1 MAATLV
7 LGLGNLLLGD
17 DGVGLRLL
25 AELERR
31 RNWGPGIEFI
41 DGGTQGLALLGYVSG
56 RRALLL
62 LDAVALGAPP
72 GTVHLLGTAEVE
84 ALGAAR
90 AATAHEGSAR
100 ELLATARLLGECPA
114 EIVVVG
120 IEPEQVRTGIG
131 LSPVVEQAIQ
141 LAVERAAT
149 ILERLGDRPTRHE
162 QP

>member
-17 DGVGLRLL
+17 DGAGLRLL

-31 RNWGPGIEFI
+31 RNWGPGIEFV
-41 DGGTQGLALLGYVSG
+41 DGGTQGLALLGYLSG

-62 LDAVALGAPP
+62 LDAVALGAAP
-72 GTVHLLGTAEVE
+72 GTVHLLRTAELE

-90 AATAHEGSAR
+90 ATTAHEGSAR
-100 ELLATARLLGECPA
+100 ELLAAARLLGECPA

-120 IEPEQVRTGIG
+120 VEPEQVRTGIG

-141 LAVERAAT
+141 LAAERAAA
-149 ILERLGDRPTRHE
+149 ILEQSGARLADHE
-162 QP
+162 